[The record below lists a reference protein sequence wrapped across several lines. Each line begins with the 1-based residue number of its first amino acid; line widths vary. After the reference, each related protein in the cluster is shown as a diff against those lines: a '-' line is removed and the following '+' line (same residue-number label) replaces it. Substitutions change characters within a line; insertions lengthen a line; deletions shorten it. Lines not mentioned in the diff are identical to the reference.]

1 MQLENRD
8 PEYSFLKNRGELG
21 AIIGQLDW
29 KASSLGSIDIWSNGL
44 RTALGILLSSRIPM
58 FMVWG
63 TDKTFFYN
71 DSFRPFL
78 LGSGNHPN
86 ALGNNIKNALSSE
99 WQTVS
104 DAVRDMMDQG
114 MIRSESNIIAN
125 RISNNTLYE
134 VYLTVGYSVIS
145 NESDIVEGVFVTCIE
160 NSAVIPDLIPSSAVR
175 TQLNGVLMQANAGIA
190 QANIEGRVVEVNDR
204 YCQMLG
210 YTREEI
216 LKMNLGE
223 LTHPEDLDRNM
234 VLLKDCIANG
244 NDFLITKRYVCRDG
258 SIIWVNNSI
267 SIVTDSEGGKYITA
281 IAIDITAE
289 KEREEKLSA
298 SEARFSTLIAKAPV
312 GTAVFRG
319 HDFHIELANVVMLD
333 YWSKANNVIGKRFN
347 EVFPLE
353 TDSDFYK
360 RLSEVYRTGEEYK
373 TTGAGVLI
381 DSVSGQR
388 YFDYSLTPLLDKDG
402 AVYAVLNMCS
412 EVTDAVKVQQQIAA
426 SQNELAS
433 IFEQSPVAI
442 ATISIDD
449 DLIFQS
455 ANTFYGELVGR
466 KPEQLIGMPLLKAV
480 PELNGQGFDKLLK
493 EVIRT
498 GIPYTAKEVEV
509 EVLRKG
515 KLENIYVDLIYQI
528 NRNVSAKPSS
538 ILVVATDVTRQ
549 VLSRRE
555 VEQSESILQNLI
567 AGAPAGIGLFVGRD
581 LIIEYP
587 NQTFIDIV
595 GKGPDVKGRPLREVM
610 PELITEG
617 QAYLKILDD
626 IFTTGVPFISSA
638 SLVKIVQDGIL
649 KNNYYNISYTPLR
662 NNAGEIYA
670 ILDIAIDVTE
680 QVLAQQ
686 AMEESEAHL
695 QLLRDTVP
703 AMIFYLDKE
712 QRYVTYNTI
721 FKEWFSIGDH
731 DAIGKTVREFLGEA
745 AYAKTFPHLEIA
757 YGGKQ
762 EKYEMFAPSRMGVSR
777 WLSIVYTPHKNS
789 EGEVIGMIV
798 HATDITQSKLT
809 EIALR
814 ESETKLRSVLAAA
827 PVAISVFNGEELI
840 IENPNEPFLANV
852 RAKEEIAGQPLE
864 SVLKGRSSERFLKA
878 VRKVYRTGESFS
890 ENGIPGINT
899 TDDNLRYHNI
909 SLTPLLDSEGGVN
922 AVLYVGSDVSA
933 EIISIKK
940 AEQAQSALHSAVE
953 TAQLGTW
960 SLDIATGVSTVS
972 ERHAAM
978 FGLSGTVIPSEKI
991 REVIMESDRKRVT
1004 DAFFAAQ
1011 EPGSNGRYE
1020 AEYRIIDG
1028 LNGQEKVIHAVGQ
1041 TYFDNDGKALVI
1053 SGTTQDITIH
1063 RELQLALESEVQL
1076 RTKELAD
1083 VLKELQD
1090 SNTELGQ
1097 SNNALQQSNE
1107 ELAQFAYVASHD
1119 LQEPLRK
1126 IQIFAAMLQEENSR
1140 RDPKTIVEK
1149 ITFSAARMSQLIS
1162 DLLSFSRLIQ
1172 PEKSLQTVDL
1182 NDVLEN
1188 IWTDFELAAAE
1199 KNADMVIE
1207 NLPVIQAIG
1216 LQMNQLFYNLV
1227 SNSLKFISPDTAP
1240 LIRITSELVSHE
1252 QAAQF
1257 TNVPLLNV
1265 NYYHILFRD
1274 NGIGFE
1280 KGHEDQIFEIF
1291 KRLHVQTIFPGS
1303 GIGLALCRRIVMN
1316 HQGFMYAESKL
1327 GQGSIFHIYLPD
1339 LPGKPVEE

>member
-1 MQLENRD
+1 MHLDKGQHG
-8 PEYSFLKNRGELG
+8 YSFLRNGG
-21 AIIGQLDW
+21 AIGALIRQLDW
-29 KASSLGSIDIWSNGL
+29 KVTSLGAVETWPQSL
-44 RTALGILLSSRIPM
+44 RSVLEIMLTSRIPM
-58 FMVWG
+58 FIVWG
-63 TDKTFFYN
+63 ENQTFFYN
-71 DSFRPFL
+71 DSFSAFL
-78 LGSGNHPN
+78 VDSQKHPESLGENITM
-86 ALGNNIKNALSSE
+86 ALPVE
-99 WQTVS
+99 WEGVAA
-104 DAVRDMMDQG
+104 DIDVIMDVG
-114 MIRSESNIIAN
+114 LFKSESNIVTTV
-125 RISNNTLYE
+125 RRSNALYE
-134 VYLTVGYSVIS
+134 VYLTVGYSTIS
-145 NESDIVEGVFVTCIE
+145 NESGSTEGIFGTCTE
-160 NSAVIPDLIPSSAVR
+160 NSAIIPNLIASSAVR
-175 TQLNGVLMQANAGIA
+175 SQLNSLLMQSNAGIA

-216 LKMNLGE
+216 LQMNLGE
-223 LTHPEDLDRNM
+223 LTHPEDLERNM
-234 VLLKDCIANG
+234 VLLQDCIANG
-244 NDFLITKRYVCRDG
+244 NDFLITKRYLCRDG

-267 SIVTDSEGGKYITA
+267 SLVTDSEGRKYITA

-289 KEREEKLSA
+289 KEKEKKLSA
-298 SEARFSTLIAKAPV
+298 SEARFRTLIAKAPI

-319 HDFHIELANVVMLD
+319 HDFHIELANDVMLD
-333 YWSKANNVIGKRFN
+333 YWEGGNSVIGKKIT

-353 TDSDFYK
+353 KDSVFHK

-373 TTGAGVLI
+373 TTGAAILS
-381 DSVSGQR
+381 DTYSDHR
-388 YFDYSLTPLLDKDG
+388 YFDYSLTPLLDNDG

-412 EVTDAVKVQQQIAA
+412 DVTDAVKTQQQITA
-426 SQNELAS
+426 SQNELAA

-442 ATISIDD
+442 ATISIDNE
-449 DLIFQS
+449 LVFQS

-466 KPEQLIGMPLLKAV
+466 KPDQLIGMPLLEAV
-480 PELNGQGFDKLLK
+480 PELKGQGFDELLK
-493 EVIRT
+493 EVIRSSV
-498 GIPYTAKEVEV
+498 PYTAKEVEV
-509 EVLRKG
+509 EVLRNG
-515 KLENIYVDLIYQI
+515 RLENIYVDLIYQV
-528 NRNVSAKPSS
+528 NRNAAGETSS

-555 VEQSESILQNLI
+555 VEQSETILQNLI
-567 AGAPAGIGLFVGRD
+567 AAAPAGIGLFVGRD

-595 GKGPDVKGRPLREVM
+595 GKGSDVKGRPLREVM

-626 IFTTGVPFISSA
+626 IFTTGIPFISSA
-638 SLVKIVQDGIL
+638 SLVKIVQNGIL
-649 KNNYYNISYTPLR
+649 KDNYYNISYTPLR
-662 NNAGEIYA
+662 NKAGEIYA

-712 QRYVTYNTI
+712 QRYITYNTI

-731 DAIGKTVREFLGEA
+731 DAIGKTVREFLGEV

-757 YGGKQ
+757 YGGRQ

-798 HATDITQSKLT
+798 HATDITQSKST

-814 ESETKLRSVLAAA
+814 ESESKLRSVLAAA
-827 PVAISVFNGEELI
+827 PVAISVFAGEELI

-852 RAKEEIAGQPLE
+852 SEKEEIAGKPLE
-864 SVLKGRSSERFLKA
+864 SVLKGRSSERFLQA
-878 VRKVYRTGESFS
+878 VRKVYHTGESFS
-890 ENGIPGINT
+890 ENGITGINT
-899 TDDNLRYHNI
+899 TDDDLRYHNI
-909 SLTPLLDSEGGVN
+909 SLTPLLDSECGVN
-922 AVLYVGSDVSA
+922 SVLYVGSDVSA

-940 AEQAQSALHSAVE
+940 AEQAQSTLHSAVE

-991 REVIMESDRKRVT
+991 RAVIKESDRKRVT

-1041 TYFDNDGKALVI
+1041 TYFDIDGKALVI

-1063 RELQLALESEVQL
+1063 RELQLALESEVRL

-1149 ITFSAARMSQLIS
+1149 ITFSAARMSRLIS

-1182 NDVLEN
+1182 NNVLEN

-1227 SNSLKFISPDTAP
+1227 SNSLKFISPDNAP

-1257 TNVPLLNV
+1257 TSVPLLNV
-1265 NYYHILFRD
+1265 NYYHISFRD

-1280 KGHEDQIFEIF
+1280 KDHEDQIFEIF

-1303 GIGLALCRRIVMN
+1303 GIGLALCRRIVIN

-1327 GQGSIFHIYLPD
+1327 GQGSTFHIYLPD
-1339 LPGKPVEE
+1339 LPGKPAEE